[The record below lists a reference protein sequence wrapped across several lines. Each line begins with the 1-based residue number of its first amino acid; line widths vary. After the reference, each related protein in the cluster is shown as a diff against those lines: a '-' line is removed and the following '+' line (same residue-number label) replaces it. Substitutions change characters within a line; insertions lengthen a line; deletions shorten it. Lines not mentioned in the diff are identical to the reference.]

1 MSIKLRDLIRNVRAC
16 KTAAEE
22 RAVIAKEC
30 ALIRT
35 SFKDEDATFRHR
47 NVAKLLFIHMLGY
60 PSHFG
65 QMECLK
71 LIASP
76 RFLDKRV
83 GYLGLSILVEES
95 AEVLTLVTNSLST
108 DLEHRNQ
115 FIQGL
120 ALSAL
125 GNVSNKDMLRDLSN
139 QVLKLLSH
147 SNVYV
152 RKKAAL
158 CAVQIMKKVPD
169 MVEDFVPAAI
179 QMMQDRNH
187 SIRLTAIT
195 LLTEIAHSY
204 PSFMKKMRKAVPHLV
219 KLLKDLVLSGYSPE
233 YDVNGITDPFLQVQ
247 TLRLL
252 GLLGK
257 EHAGASEQMNDILA
271 QVATNTEGNRNSGNS
286 ILYEC
291 VRTILTIECEDG
303 LRVLAINILGRFLQ
317 NRDNNIRYIALYMLN
332 NVVEI
337 DKDAVQRHRETIV
350 ECLRDSDSSIR
361 SRAIELVFALLNRDS
376 IVQLSKEIL
385 NYLVVAPEEQKET
398 ICTRLHDASFLFAP
412 SKAWQVHTLVSI
424 LCIAGG
430 KVRDQVWHSAVALI
444 GQPESESFR
453 PQVVHRLFD
462 ALSEDKSQRGLVC
475 VAVWTLGEFG
485 TLVFAP
491 VEKEESTDMYSPRS
505 EDEVLDL
512 LESTRRSHDAT
523 SQIKAMVLNAYVKLA
538 VRFLET
544 RPRVHELLKTYE
556 QSMNADLQARS
567 TEYFAMVSGD
577 FDSTMKNEW
586 LAQMP
591 APTDEEMAERR
602 VRAAEAVLDV
612 DEYMLDG
619 DDGEDSDDDDDD
631 DSDDDDSDEEEAA
644 AARRRA
650 KAKKSKASAGASA
663 PAKESSN
670 LLDLDDIF
678 GGGSSTGGSAHV
690 AASSGSSANQIDLL
704 SDIFGGS
711 APAPQPSAAPAP
723 PMSSSL
729 GGGDDLLGVFGG
741 SSNGTSSNIDVFGG
755 NVGGGESFPA
765 LKAFEKDGISVVMDF
780 ARGSA
785 DKEVIVT
792 ATYSNS
798 NAEEVSGF
806 VLQSAV
812 PKFISQR
819 MESPSGNVL
828 PAFNS
833 GSVQQRIVLV
843 NSMQGSKPIVMKIK
857 ITYNRNG
864 QQVVEQATV
873 QGFPSGL

>member
-83 GYLGLSILVEES
+83 GYLGLAILVEES
-95 AEVLTLVTNSLST
+95 AEVLTLVTNSLSS

-115 FIQGL
+115 FVQGL
-120 ALSAL
+120 ALAAL

-152 RKKAAL
+152 RKKATL
-158 CAVQIMKKVPD
+158 CAVQILKKVPD
-169 MVEDFVPAAI
+169 MVEDFVPVAV
-179 QMMQDRNH
+179 QMLQDRNH
-187 SIRLTAIT
+187 AVKLTSAT
-195 LLTEIAHSY
+195 LLAQVARAH
-204 PSFMKKMRKAVPHLV
+204 PGFIKKVRKAVPVLV
-219 KLLKDLVLSGYSPE
+219 RTLKELVLSGYAPE

-247 TLRLL
+247 ILQLL

-257 EHAGASEQMNDILA
+257 GHAGASEQMNDILA

-291 VRTILTIECEDG
+291 VRTILMIDCEDG

-332 NVVEI
+332 NVVDI
-337 DKDAVQRHRETIV
+337 DKDAVQRHRDTIV

-376 IVQLSKEIL
+376 IVPLSKEIL

-398 ICTRLHDASFLFAP
+398 LCTRLLDATFLFAP
-412 SKAWQVHTLVSI
+412 NKAWHVHTLISA
-424 LCIAGG
+424 LCIAGSLC
-430 KVRDQVWHSAVALI
+430 RDQVWQSAVALI

-453 PQVVHRLFD
+453 AQVAHRLFD
-462 ALSEDKSQRGLVC
+462 ALTEDKSQRGLVC
-475 VAVWTLGEFG
+475 VAVWTLGEYG
-485 TLVFAP
+485 TLVFVP
-491 VEKEESTDMYSPRS
+491 VEKEESTDMYTPRS

-512 LESTRRSHDAT
+512 LEETRRSHDAT
-523 SQIKAMVLNAYVKLA
+523 TAVKGMVLTAYAKLS
-538 VRFLET
+538 VRFQET
-544 RPRVHELLKTYE
+544 RPRIHDLLKTYE

-567 TEYFAMVSGD
+567 TEFFAIVESD
-577 FDSTMKNEW
+577 FDSTLKNEW

-591 APTDEEMAERR
+591 APTDEELAERR
-602 VRAAEAVLDV
+602 VRAAEAVLGGDD
-612 DEYMLDG
+612 DEDYMLDG
-619 DDGEDSDDDDDD
+619 GEDDDDSDDDDDDDD
-631 DSDDDDSDEEEAA
+631 DSDDSDDSEDEA
-644 AARRRA
+644 AARRA
-650 KAKKSKASAGASA
+650 KSKKKGRSAA

-678 GGGSSTGGSAHV
+678 GGGGGSST
-690 AASSGSSANQIDLL
+690 AASSTAGAAASSAAAAGQSTDLL
-704 SDIFGGS
+704 ADIFGGGGG
-711 APAPQPSAAPAP
+711 APAQPAAAPVPASR
-723 PMSSSL
+723 SS
-729 GGGDDLLGVFGG
+729 GGDDLLGVFG
-741 SSNGTSSNIDVFGG
+741 SEPTSNGSAGM
-755 NVGGGESFPA
+755 GESFPS
-765 LKAFEKDGISVVMDF
+765 LKAFEKGGISVTMDF
-780 ARGSA
+780 ARGSG

-798 NAEEVSGF
+798 NSEEVSGF

-819 MESPSGNVL
+819 MESPSGHSL

-833 GSVQQRIVLV
+833 GSVQQRIILV
-843 NSMQGSKPIVMKIK
+843 NSMQGAKPIVMKIK
-857 ITYNRNG
+857 ITYTMNG

-873 QGFPSGL
+873 QGFPPGL